1 MANLKSHVF
10 FDEKGKNM
18 KINITKKEYQL
29 FLDMVY
35 LSDWVLYAHS
45 EERAE
50 GKKPYKELEQK
61 ILSFAN
67 EFGMEE
73 VVEKNEK
80 SDEHILN
87 KKFTVNSQIVK
98 YIDEFENA
106 TFWEELVERL
116 ARRDFIKKYGEEAI
130 LQMTVSER
138 FEKEMTFHQ
147 QYHKEFDKNG
157 LDNLQ
162 IHNL

>member
-1 MANLKSHVF
+1 
-10 FDEKGKNM
+10 M

-35 LSDWVLYAHS
+35 LSDWVLHAHS
-45 EERAE
+45 EERTEA
-50 GKKPYKELEQK
+50 KKPYKELEQK

-73 VVEKNEK
+73 VIERNEK
-80 SDEHILN
+80 SGEDSLN
-87 KKFTVNSQIVK
+87 KKFTTNSQIVK
-98 YIDEFENA
+98 HVENFENA
-106 TFWEELVERL
+106 TFWEELIERL
-116 ARRDFIKKYGEEAI
+116 ARRDFIQKYGEEAI
-130 LQMTVSER
+130 LQMSISER
-138 FEKEMTFHQ
+138 FGKEMAFHQ
-147 QYHKEFDKNG
+147 EYHEEFDKNG